1 MAGEDAANIN
11 LPRSQETFLSQ
22 PEIRFKSDRIDA
34 YLREHLAPDEKVLW
48 VAEKC
53 RATAEMKTLYALHL
67 IFVLFGLAFFALT
80 PLSEILV
87 ALWQSLSNFSFVSLF
102 IAISWFS
109 VIVMSLW
116 CVFRANRFAYAVTD
130 SRLIILNDF
139 FPYTIR
145 SVPPEE
151 IEYVVVQ
158 TIDGNE
164 GSIFLRPFGLIF
176 FELGGMRRL
185 WRHLMPRKVMNA
197 SDIHTAAKHLNA
209 LLAQKQKNVAQQE
222 QIAQSEQGETSKPP
236 ETEEGKAARQGLFR
250 TWG

>member
-1 MAGEDAANIN
+1 M
-11 LPRSQETFLSQ
+11 SQ

-53 RATAEMKTLYALHL
+53 RATADVKTLYVLLL
-67 IFVLFGLAFFALT
+67 IFALICWSMITLT
-80 PLSEILV
+80 PISQVFL
-87 ALWQSLSNFSFVSLF
+87 ATWRSLSLFSILSLMIVIAWLWESMVF
-102 IAISWFS
+102 I
-109 VIVMSLW
+109 W
-116 CVFRANRFAYAVTD
+116 CALRANRFAYAVTD
-130 SRLIILNDF
+130 CRLIILNDF

-164 GSIFLRPFGLIF
+164 GNIFLRPFVYTL
-176 FELGGMRRL
+176 RL
-185 WRHLMPRKVMNA
+185 HLFGSVMPRKIMNA
-197 SDIHTAAKHLNA
+197 SDIHIVAKHLNA
-209 LLAQKQKNVAQQE
+209 LLAQKQKNIAQQEKIAQQE
-222 QIAQSEQGETSKPP
+222 QSETSKPP
-236 ETEEGKAARQGLFR
+236 ETEEEKAARQGLFR